1 MKELQKQT
9 KPETDWYGRSISHLG
24 DSSSIMHK
32 NFIPSS
38 SSYFAFE
45 TMSPRTY
52 TSEPTSSITADYET
66 EKYPVEST
74 EIPFIDKSV
83 IEEKPVS
90 NTKDKHHLVSP
101 SSKILIPTFEDDEI
115 DWPEDDDSEF
125 GGYTAAICV
134 ENKEDISFS
143 DLEDVDDCSTPTK
156 SKIVSKGFETSKT

>member
-1 MKELQKQT
+1 MKELQNQT
-9 KPETDWYGRSISHLG
+9 KPETDWYGRSTSHFG
-24 DSSSIMHK
+24 DSCSTMHAV
-32 NFIPSS
+32 FIPSS
-38 SSYFAFE
+38 SSYFTFE

-52 TSEPTSSITADYET
+52 TSEPASSITTDYET
-66 EKYPVEST
+66 EKHPVEST
-74 EIPFIDKSV
+74 EMPFVDNSV
-83 IEEKPVS
+83 IGEKPMS
-90 NTKDKHHLVSP
+90 NTEDKHHLVGP
-101 SSKILIPTFEDDEI
+101 SSKISIPTFEDDEI